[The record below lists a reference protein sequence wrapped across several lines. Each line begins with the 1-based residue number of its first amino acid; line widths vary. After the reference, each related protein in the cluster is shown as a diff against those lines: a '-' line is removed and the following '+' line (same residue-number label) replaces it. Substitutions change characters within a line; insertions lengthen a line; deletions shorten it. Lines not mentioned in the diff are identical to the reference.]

1 MRVQVVKKI
10 IDTLVE
16 KGYIRP
22 ISKEN
27 ECFAARD
34 IQDILIEYEE
44 EVENRFRLKR
54 LTRSY

>member
-1 MRVQVVKKI
+1 MRIQVTNKI

-27 ECFAARD
+27 QGFAATA
-34 IQDILIEYEE
+34 IQEILIEFEE
-44 EVENRFRLKR
+44 EVENNFRLKR
-54 LTRSY
+54 SFRAH